1 MYMLC
6 RNRVADY
13 ATWKRVFDEG
23 ADAQQEAGLELRR
36 LWRDVDHPD
45 QVWFLFEIES
55 LEKARAFISTPEAA
69 ATGERAGA
77 LDGEVF
83 FVRDAWDD

>member
-13 ATWKRVFDEG
+13 PTWKRVFDEG
-23 ADAQQEAGLELRR
+23 ADAQREAGLKLVR

-55 LEKARAFISTPEAA
+55 LEKARAFISTPEAE
-69 ATGERAGA
+69 ATGRRAGA

-83 FVRDAWDD
+83 FVRDASED